1 MPSFPWRPIFLGT
14 PATEDCPFHAMI
26 EYHRCPPNASIISC
40 FDKKKYRNR
49 LQQAHFPLFIH
60 VRQHDTA
67 ENHSPFCKRSRSSY
81 SRSRADASVGSWA
94 RGSIT
99 AMSSGRWA
107 LAPSGCSST
116 RKRRCIR
123 HGHRPLD
130 PAKGRRPA
138 GRCGKQ
144 PRRPNHRRHPR
155 GTDRPKIGYRSPPLR
170 SVPAPQGLNGPAV
183 LLAAGDRTPWWPTS
197 SGSTK
202 SGAVASSG
210 HPPLFLCPHCTKK
223 YRSRPSKRPLMRP
236 LYVRNPSI
244 FTGKITPGG
253 KKHPSG

>member
-1 MPSFPWRPIFLGT
+1 M
-14 PATEDCPFHAMI
+14 
-26 EYHRCPPNASIISC
+26 
-40 FDKKKYRNR
+40 
-49 LQQAHFPLFIH
+49 FIH

-94 RGSIT
+94 RGAIT

-123 HGHRPLD
+123 HRSPA

-138 GRCGKQ
+138 GRCGR
-144 PRRPNHRRHPR
+144 PPHRPNHRRHLR
-155 GTDRPKIGYRSPPLR
+155 GTDRPKSGYRSPPLR
-170 SVPAPQGLNGPAV
+170 SGPAPQGRNGPAV
-183 LLAAGDRTPWWPTS
+183 LLATGDRTPWWPTS
-197 SGSTK
+197 SGTAK

-223 YRSRPSKRPLMRP
+223 YRSCPSKRPLMRP
-236 LYVRNPSI
+236 QCVRNPSI

-253 KKHPSG
+253 KKHPSGWYSFSTGKFPLPRPAAPGGGPEQSPGTGPAGSGR